1 MMKRLMML
9 FGFLALLIVPVFSQ
23 EIWVFSE
30 KVPVYDTLWDLL
42 ADSRGVFLTIAGF
55 VGATVFVSG
64 LLNTQ
69 IGVTGNW
76 PKRIVS
82 WIVAGVFCV
91 VANLANIFLL
101 ADATAL
107 QTVAYTVSIGLVA
120 NGFFTIPQVLSFLQY
135 LKLEVKK
142 KV

>member
-1 MMKRLMML
+1 MKRLML
-9 FGFLALLIVPVFSQ
+9 VFGFLALLIVPVFSQ
-23 EIWVFSE
+23 TI
-30 KVPVYDTLWDLL
+30 PVYETLWDLL
-42 ADSRGVFLTIAGF
+42 GDSQNVFLTIAGF

-64 LLNTQ
+64 FLNTQ

-82 WIVAGVFCV
+82 WVVAGVFCI

-101 ADATAL
+101 ADASAL
-107 QTVAYTVSIGLVA
+107 QTVAYAVSIGLVA

-135 LKLEVKK
+135 LKLEIKK
-142 KV
+142 E